1 MQIAKLDPGLLTDP
15 TIRYAQDFKPS
26 DLTTD
31 FFEKVQYFNVENS
44 LILKSDCRKTMCFVE
59 RICEIV
65 GNRS

>member
-44 LILKSDCRKTMCFVE
+44 L
-59 RICEIV
+59 
-65 GNRS
+65 N